1 MKLLLWRLALLVMI
15 GGGAVAPAEA
25 RELRQGGKLLL
36 TGGVSTVEGSAG
48 GGLATWSLIAGNE
61 TDAGIGGTAHATIVA
76 LPDFDLKSIGAAV
89 GFRNRVELSYAH
101 QVFDTRQ
108 AGAALGLGRNFKF
121 AQDVFGAKVRL
132 VGDAVYDQDK
142 LLPQISVGVQYRR
155 ADKAAVIAAVGG
167 KHAKGTDF
175 YVSATKLVLSKSL
188 VVGATVRFT
197 KANQFGLLGFGGD
210 KSDKYHAQFEGSA
223 GVLLSRRLLVGAEI
237 RTKPDNLRFARE
249 QKAYDAFAA
258 WQFDRHLTVT
268 LAYTDLG
275 DIATIR
281 RQRGGFLSLQAGF

>member
-1 MKLLLWRLALLVMI
+1 MTRFLCHVLFAMI
-15 GGGAVAPAEA
+15 GMALVTPATA

-36 TGGVSTVEGSAG
+36 TGGVSTVEGAAG

-76 LPDFDLKSIGAAV
+76 LPDFDLKSVGGAV
-89 GFRNRVELSYAH
+89 GIRNRVELSYAH
-101 QVFDTRQ
+101 QVFNTRQ

-121 AQDVFGAKVRL
+121 AQDVFGVKVRM

-142 LLPQISVGVQYRR
+142 VLPQISVGVQYRR

-167 KHAKGTDF
+167 KHAQGTDF
-175 YVSATKLVLSKSL
+175 YLSAAKVVLSKSL
-188 VVGATVRFT
+188 VLGGTVRFT

-210 KSDKYHAQFEGSA
+210 KSDRYHAEFEGSA
-223 GVLLSRRLLVGAEI
+223 GVLVSRRLLIGAEL
-237 RTKPDNLRFARE
+237 RTKPDNLGFARE

-258 WQFDRHLTVT
+258 WQFHRHLTVT
-268 LAYTDLG
+268 AAYTDLG
-275 DIATIR
+275 DIATFK
-281 RQRGGFLSLQAGF
+281 RQRGGFLSVQASF